1 MPEYRGFAPVS
12 SFLAGLW
19 KRKLLLIVVVACGAL
34 IVMGLLHPTGGTQQ
48 SPNQNSTA
56 FPVLPSPQPTSSLP
70 SSRAHPTQQPA
81 DPPPKPPQ
89 VSSVPAR
96 PHLYLRA
103 PTTDLTAGTTFTAN
117 YSQSALFT
125 PDPSYVAQ
133 DTLTDTG
140 PGLPGPL
147 SGLPTRP
154 ALAARRPVAV
164 VLDNYAP
171 DARPQAGLNRASV
184 VFETLAEGGIT
195 RFMAIY
201 LEADAPIVGP
211 VRSAR
216 VYFDSWADGLGVEY
230 AHAGGNNDALDE
242 LPYMSSIINI
252 DGLGYLGSSFW
263 RATDRAAPHNLY
275 TSTNQIREAAG
286 SVATGLAPVLV
297 HKSPAPLAVR
307 PKGGSIDIPFSSSEY
322 NVHYTF
328 SAPCDC
334 YLRFM
339 GGTPHVDAYSHRQIA
354 PANVVVLFA
363 SVVSDPASDTPGSI
377 NVQTTGEGQALY
389 FHDGAELTG
398 TWRKASASSA
408 LRLLDARGN
417 PAPLNPGQTWIEAA
431 PAGSAVTWSTK

>member
-1 MPEYRGFAPVS
+1 MS
-12 SFLAGLW
+12 SFLAELW
-19 KRKLLLIVVVACGAL
+19 KRKLLLVVVVACGAL
-34 IVMGLLHPTGGTQQ
+34 IIMGLLHPTGGTQQ
-48 SPNQNSTA
+48 SPSQNSTD
-56 FPVLPSPQPTSSLP
+56 FPVFPSPQPTSSLTSLP
-70 SSRAHPTQQPA
+70 AHPTQPV
-81 DPPPKPPQ
+81 DPPPKAPQ
-89 VSSVPAR
+89 VSGVPAR

-164 VLDNYAP
+164 VIDNYAP

-216 VYFDSWADGLGVEY
+216 IYFDSWADGLDVDY
-230 AHAGGNNDALDE
+230 AHAGGNNDALAE

-252 DGLGYLGSSFW
+252 DGLGYLGILILAGD
-263 RATDRAAPHNLY
+263 RPGRAA
-275 TSTNQIREAAG
+275 
-286 SVATGLAPVLV
+286 
-297 HKSPAPLAVR
+297 
-307 PKGGSIDIPFSSSEY
+307 
-322 NVHYTF
+322 
-328 SAPCDC
+328 
-334 YLRFM
+334 
-339 GGTPHVDAYSHRQIA
+339 
-354 PANVVVLFA
+354 
-363 SVVSDPASDTPGSI
+363 
-377 NVQTTGEGQALY
+377 
-389 FHDGAELTG
+389 
-398 TWRKASASSA
+398 
-408 LRLLDARGN
+408 
-417 PAPLNPGQTWIEAA
+417 
-431 PAGSAVTWSTK
+431 